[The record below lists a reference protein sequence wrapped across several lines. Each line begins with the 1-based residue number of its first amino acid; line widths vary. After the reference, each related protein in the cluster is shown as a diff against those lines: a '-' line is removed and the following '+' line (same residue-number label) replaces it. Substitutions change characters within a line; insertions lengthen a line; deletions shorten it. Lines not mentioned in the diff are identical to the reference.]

1 MIVFVDRMVYT
12 VSVCQCHDTLNT
24 GIVAF
29 IPDVIVIMFVMIE
42 VWYCLNLWIKP
53 SDLHVPAYMCPVS
66 INSL

>member
-1 MIVFVDRMVYT
+1 MLKKVFKLFLIYVYYIHRLYMIVFVDRMVYT

-42 VWYCLNLWIKP
+42 V
-53 SDLHVPAYMCPVS
+53 
-66 INSL
+66 

>member
-42 VWYCLNLWIKP
+42 V
-53 SDLHVPAYMCPVS
+53 
-66 INSL
+66 